1 MKVTRILNLFTI
13 MNRGGAETMV
23 MNYYRNIDREKVQF
37 DFMVHR
43 QEIGAYDKE
52 ILELGGKIYRMI
64 PIYPQN
70 FKKYQKMISAFF
82 DEHNEYDIIHSHMS
96 ELGYFVLKEAKK
108 RGIPVRICH
117 AHNAPNGWDLK
128 MFMRTY
134 FKWQIK
140 KYYTHMFVCGIES
153 GDWLFGKENRNHFII
168 QNNAI
173 DAQKFRYTDRRADLE
188 KGKWGLK
195 DKLVVGHVGRFNKQK
210 NHEFLIEIFHE
221 IYKMHDKAVLVM
233 VGTGDLEEQIK
244 EKTQKEQEERKII
257 FLENR
262 DDVNDIM
269 QAFDLFLFPSLFEG
283 LPVTMVE
290 AQASG
295 LKCFISDKI
304 PRECILTDNVEVIG
318 LSESAE
324 QWAEKILKSMK
335 AFKRKDTYNEIVHA
349 NFDIKKNAEWL
360 EEFYLNESRK

>member
-1 MKVTRILNLFTI
+1 MKVTRVLNLFTI

-23 MNYYRNIDREKVQF
+23 MNYYRNVNREKIQF

-43 QEIGAYDKE
+43 QGLGAYEQE
-52 ILELGGKIYRMI
+52 IQELGGKIYRMI

-70 FKKYQKMISAFF
+70 FKKYQKMISDFF
-82 DEHNEYDIIHSHMS
+82 DEHDEYDIIHSHMS
-96 ELGYFVLKEAKK
+96 ELGYFVLKEAEK

-117 AHNAPNGWDLK
+117 AHNAPQGWDLK

-153 GDWLFGKENRNHFII
+153 GDWLFGKGNRDRFIM

-173 DAQKFRYTDRRADLE
+173 DAEKFRYTYDRALLE
-188 KGKWGLK
+188 KEKLGLK
-195 DKLVVGHVGRFNKQK
+195 EKLVVGHVGRFNKQK
-210 NHEFLIEIFHE
+210 NHEFLVEIFRE
-221 IYKMHDKAVLVM
+221 ICKIQNNAVLVM
-233 VGTGDLEEQIK
+233 VGTGDLENQIK
-244 EKTQKEQEERKII
+244 EKTQKEQQERKII
-257 FLENR
+257 FLESRN
-262 DDVNDIM
+262 DVNDIM

-290 AQASG
+290 AQAAG
-295 LKCFISDKI
+295 LKCFISDRI
-304 PRECILTDNVEVIG
+304 PRECILTNNVEVIS
-318 LSESAE
+318 LTESAE
-324 QWAEKILKSMK
+324 QWGKKILNSMQN
-335 AFKRKDTYNEIVHA
+335 FQHKDTYQEIRQA
-349 NFDIKKNAEWL
+349 NFDIKKNAKWL